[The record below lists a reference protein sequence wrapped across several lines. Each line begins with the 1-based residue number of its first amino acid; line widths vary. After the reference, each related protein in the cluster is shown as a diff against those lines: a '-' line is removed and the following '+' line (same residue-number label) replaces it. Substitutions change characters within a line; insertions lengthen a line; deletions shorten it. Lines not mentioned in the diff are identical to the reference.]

1 MTTTNRNLRHAVDEI
16 LPGMVADRRH
26 LHEHPELGFQEVETA
41 RFVAGR
47 LAQLGLDDI
56 RTGIAETGV
65 TALIRGTN
73 PDGPGAER
81 CVLLRA
87 DMDALPI
94 TEETDVPFASQ
105 NRGVMHACGHDAH
118 TTILLGVARL
128 LMERRDTFAGT
139 VKVLFQPCEEQP
151 PGGARPMVAAGVLEH
166 PTVEAAFALHVAP
179 DTPTGTIKVL
189 AGPVSAASDTFFV
202 DIAGHGGHGAYPH
215 RTVDPVAVGAR
226 IVSALQLLVA
236 REIDPMHRA
245 VVTVGSLVAGEADN
259 VVPDTARMEGT
270 VRTYDEADREFLRR
284 RIPEVIRSI
293 GAAMQATVAIDY
305 VPGYPGVVNDEAMT
319 DLVRRAATDVV
330 GEDSVRDGRPMMGV
344 EDFAYF
350 AQRVPACFYNLGVK
364 FPDRDTAGVHHPRF
378 DMNEDALAV
387 GAEVMVTVVDR
398 WFREG

>member
-1 MTTTNRNLRHAVDEI
+1 MTAAPPDFHAAVDEI

-26 LHEHPELGFQEVETA
+26 LHEHPELGFQEYETA

-47 LAQLGLDDI
+47 LAQLGLEDI
-56 RTGIAETGV
+56 QTGIAQTGV
-65 TALIRGTN
+65 TGLIRGTAT
-73 PDGPGAER
+73 DGPGAGR

-105 NRGVMHACGHDAH
+105 NPGVMHACGHDAH

-128 LMERRDTFAGT
+128 LMERRATFSGT

-151 PGGARPMVAAGVLEH
+151 PGGAKPMVEAGVLEN
-166 PTVEAAFALHVAP
+166 PTVDAAFALHVAP
-179 DTPTGTIKVL
+179 DAPTGTIKVL

-215 RTVDPVAVGAR
+215 RTVDPVAIGAR
-226 IVSALQLLVA
+226 IVSALQPLVA
-236 REIDPMHRA
+236 REIDPQHRA

-259 VVPDTARMEGT
+259 VVPDTARMKGT
-270 VRTYDEADREFLRR
+270 VRTYDEADRELLRR
-284 RIPEVIRSI
+284 RIPEVIR
-293 GAAMQATVAIDY
+293 GVAAAMGATVTMDY

-319 DLVRRAATDVV
+319 ELVRRAAIEVV
-330 GEDSVRDGRPMMGV
+330 GEDNVRDGRPMMGV

-364 FPDRDTAGVHHPRF
+364 FPDRDAAGVHHPKF

-387 GAEVMVTVVDR
+387 GAEVMVTVVDH
-398 WFREG
+398 WFRAG